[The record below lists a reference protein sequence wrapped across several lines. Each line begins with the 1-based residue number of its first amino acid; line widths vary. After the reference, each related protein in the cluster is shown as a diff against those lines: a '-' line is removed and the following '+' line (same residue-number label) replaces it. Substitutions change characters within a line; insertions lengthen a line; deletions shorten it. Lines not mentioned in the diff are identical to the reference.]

1 MNVLVYDV
9 AASSGGA
16 LSVLKDYYNSY
27 VANSDGNHY
36 YFVISTP
43 ELASTANITILRYP
57 WIKKSWFH
65 RLWFDYVVAPEL
77 VKKLKI
83 DTVFFAAKYFV
94 ATYRNT
100 SNSVFASGT
109 SFCKI

>member
-27 VANSDGNHY
+27 AANSDGNHY

-43 ELASTANITILRYP
+43 ELASTA
-57 WIKKSWFH
+57 
-65 RLWFDYVVAPEL
+65 D
-77 VKKLKI
+77 
-83 DTVFFAAKYFV
+83 
-94 ATYRNT
+94 
-100 SNSVFASGT
+100 
-109 SFCKI
+109 

>member
-83 DTVFFAAKYFV
+83 DTVFSLQ
-94 ATYRNT
+94 NT
-100 SNSVFASGT
+100 LLPRIGIPQTCLLYT
-109 SFCKI
+109 SPSPRDA